1 MNTNI
6 PPPFVDLLR
15 KWQDT
20 GAVGCTLTDHRKK
33 IGGHESS
40 GLFRR
45 GGKGVGVV
53 LLQVKTD
60 WNPKFLNEGKLFVSN
75 TPARMKTVRDL
86 KPGMALPCVAKGS
99 NKGEEWAWCNW
110 WKLNN
115 VVFKSKDA
123 EAIIKECGVRGK
135 NKTGNNF
142 DVGAVVTFIAIPS
155 PLKTIGGVGSET
167 RHRLSNSSAAS
178 SPNVV
183 QTSCIRSLV
192 DDSSALNKRKAITS
206 PLASSSSLS
215 SSSSSSS
222 STSSSSSSSVLAV
235 GTAVQAA
242 KWGRTIY
249 GGTIEKIFANGDYD
263 ISFSKDNSIA
273 KCKHCDVHA
282 AVVQGPQTP
291 SSSSLSSSSLSVGSK
306 RSRSS
311 SSSSSSSSTAPV
323 AVAVA
328 KRPKNNQRNMM
339 YEAEID
345 RLKEELRKS
354 AVAAVAAAEMQAKMQ
369 AKINKLQNI

>member
-1 MNTNI
+1 
-6 PPPFVDLLR
+6 
-15 KWQDT
+15 
-20 GAVGCTLTDHRKK
+20 
-33 IGGHESS
+33 
-40 GLFRR
+40 
-45 GGKGVGVV
+45 
-53 LLQVKTD
+53 
-60 WNPKFLNEGKLFVSN
+60 
-75 TPARMKTVRDL
+75 
-86 KPGMALPCVAKGS
+86 
-99 NKGEEWAWCNW
+99 
-110 WKLNN
+110 
-115 VVFKSKDA
+115 
-123 EAIIKECGVRGK
+123 
-135 NKTGNNF
+135 
-142 DVGAVVTFIAIPS
+142 
-155 PLKTIGGVGSET
+155 
-167 RHRLSNSSAAS
+167 
-178 SPNVV
+178 
-183 QTSCIRSLV
+183 
-192 DDSSALNKRKAITS
+192 
-206 PLASSSSLS
+206 
-215 SSSSSSS
+215 
-222 STSSSSSSSVLAV
+222 VLAV
-235 GTAVQAA
+235 GTAVQA

-249 GGTIEKIFANGDYD
+249 DGTIEKIFANGDYD